1 MAYAIFNQDHY
12 ELYGNNENFCFND
25 SEHLYLF
32 DYLHYDL
39 SQIKLLLEGFFA
51 EQFDF
56 EQMDLKNN
64 RPPMMF
70 NDDYEKDME
79 LTSDISNQ
87 DDNVIGN
94 AYLCGII
101 DILLKIHPFYGINS
115 NAVKG
120 AKSIVLDYFNMRAC
134 LSEIVLS
141 KDEYVERLKI
151 LLDIRPFIFVD
162 DKTKPFIG
170 DNLFMLIR
178 YAEYYNQYAAYTG
191 IRRKISKGEKIDLPL
206 EIIKEQR
213 QINQM
218 LTKYM
223 NTPKSKTR
231 KAKRTNNAVKQDRVF
246 FNPIPINDLNQL
258 LLYEAIEVMAS
269 GLNVRQ
275 CNCCD
280 AFFITE
286 DNRRNYCDRIYK
298 DNKTCTAVGP
308 DRYFNK
314 NKDDMYKA
322 YRAALSKNIMRIDRK
337 QIDEE
342 EYEWWKTKALEK
354 MKAKCKD
361 FDEWIGLTGKEIK
374 ILYKEEHIPKTG
386 STRGESD
393 HPHNKNTII

>member
-1 MAYAIFNQDHY
+1 MAYAIFNKDHY
-12 ELYGNNENFCFND
+12 ELYGNNEKFWFND

-39 SQIKLLLEGFFA
+39 SQIEPLLERFFT

-56 EQMDLKNN
+56 EQMCLKKD

-79 LTSDISNQ
+79 LTSLIMCQ
-87 DDNVIGN
+87 DDYAIEN
-94 AYLCGII
+94 AYLRGIK
-101 DILLKIHPFYGINS
+101 DILLKSHPFYGINS
-115 NAVKG
+115 NALKG
-120 AKSIVLDYFNMRAC
+120 AKSIVLDYFNRRAC
-134 LSEIVLS
+134 LSEIALS
-141 KDEYVERLKI
+141 KDEYERILKV
-151 LLDIRPFIFVD
+151 LLDIRPFILVD

-170 DNLFMLIR
+170 DNLFILIR
-178 YAEYYNQYAAYTG
+178 YAEYFNQYDAYTG
-191 IRRKISKGEKIDLPL
+191 IRRKISKGEKIDPPSLK
-206 EIIKEQR
+206 IIKEQK
-213 QINQM
+213 QIDQM

-231 KAKRTNNAVKQDRVF
+231 KAKRTNNEVKQDRIF
-246 FNPIPINDLNQL
+246 FNQIPVNDLNQL

-298 DNKTCTAVGP
+298 GDKCTDVGP
-308 DRYFNK
+308 DRYFIK
-314 NKDDMYKA
+314 TKDDMYKA
-322 YRAALSKNIMRIDRK
+322 YRAALSKNIMRIDRE

-342 EYEWWKTKALEK
+342 EYKWWKAKALEK
-354 MKAKCKD
+354 MKRKCKD
-361 FDEWIGLTGKEIK
+361 FDKWIGLTDKEIK
-374 ILYKEEHIPKTG
+374 RLYKEEAYP
-386 STRGESD
+386 
-393 HPHNKNTII
+393 